1 MRLHFLRSL
10 IFTLALLVTAVVLVH
25 AEEPKC
31 HSAARECEQ
40 QIRRM
45 LVGMGRRYLGANVV
59 ELKPALVIKSVI
71 PNSPAARAD
80 LRPGDRLMAV
90 NGRNLKKVSDLKE
103 ILAQA
108 SKTGRVW
115 LIILRRG
122 AHKSVEAR
130 LEPYPKEYIEKVI
143 AGHLAQSHTVTAGAE
158 P

>member
-10 IFTLALLVTAVVLVH
+10 TIVVLAVAIVQ

-45 LVGMGRRYLGANVV
+45 LSGRRYLGVSLV
-59 ELKPALVIKSVI
+59 ELKPGLLVVKDVI
-71 PNSPAARAD
+71 AESPAVRAD
-80 LRPGDRLMAV
+80 LRPGDRLMAI
-90 NGRNLKKVSDLKE
+90 NGRPLTQAKVRDFKE
-103 ILAQA
+103 SLAQA
-108 SKTGRVW
+108 SNTGRVW

-122 AHKSVEAR
+122 AYKKVEAR
-130 LEPYPKEYIEKVI
+130 LEPYPKEYIDKVI
-143 AGHLAQSHTVTAGAE
+143 AAHLAESHTRTAGTE